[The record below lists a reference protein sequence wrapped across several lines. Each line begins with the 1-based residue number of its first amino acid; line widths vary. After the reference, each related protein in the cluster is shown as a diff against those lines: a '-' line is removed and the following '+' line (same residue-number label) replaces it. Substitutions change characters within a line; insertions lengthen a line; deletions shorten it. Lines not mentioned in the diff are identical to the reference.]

1 MGRTVILSDGS
12 NTVSDIAS
20 ASRNN
25 SDTTPFAQKTM
36 QRTGRQLPAPGR
48 SAPLWMAAAMLAI
61 TWASETQ
68 ACSDREQPLA
78 DAQHV
83 TVARNLDSVGTEG
96 DGDSVA
102 LSVALPPSRA
112 GNDRSVQVV
121 QATIGDTRQSP
132 EQELHWAESLS
143 RELTNARRDIELLQ
157 RLEQGR
163 DRAEWL
169 EQSLAAA
176 RRDVETQSALAAKAV
191 EETARMRQA
200 APGGAAELQNS
211 LQQARE
217 LAERLEQDLA
227 AARRDVGTQT
237 ALAAKAGE
245 EASRSKQ
252 AGESIAAELQKSLQQ
267 ERERS
272 ARLEQDLAT
281 VRHEV
286 ETQTALATKAG
297 EETSRLKA
305 AEESGAAELQKSL
318 HQERERSARLE
329 RDLAASRG
337 DVETQAA
344 LAAKASEEVLRRKQA
359 AEAGAAELKQ
369 SRARADA
376 LAQDL
381 SLTRSAIYA
390 YEAQARKAGDEAAE
404 LRQAA
409 ANGAPSTG
417 KAAPDERERFSR
429 LEQDLAV
436 ARRDVEAQ
444 AALAAKA
451 GEEAFRLKQERES
464 GAAELQKARQQERE
478 RSTRLEQELAAARR
492 DVETQTALAT
502 KASEETS
509 RLKQERESGAAELQK
524 ARQQERERS
533 ARLEQELAAARREVE
548 TQSALATKAGE
559 ETSRL
564 KAAGESGA
572 AELQKARQQERERS
586 TRLEQELVAARREV
600 ETQTALAT
608 KAGEETSR
616 LKAAGESGAAE
627 LQKSRQQERE
637 RSVRLEQEL
646 AAARR
651 EVEAQTAL
659 AAKAGAE
666 ASRLKAAAE
675 SGVAEL
681 QKALQQERERSARLE
696 QDIAAARRDIE
707 TQTALAAKAGEEASR
722 RKQGTVASA
731 AESRRSMQKE
741 HQTADLPADLSMT
754 RSAIYAYRAQARKA
768 GDEAAEVR
776 EAAANGA
783 SLHRKSAQ
791 ERERPAWLQQDLVT
805 ARAERAP
812 AAPARGDAQLDPE
825 QAAVAT
831 GLVARA
837 AALLRQGDIGAARLV
852 LERAVEM
859 GSAQASFALAETYD
873 PLILAKWK
881 TQGTRGDASKAQGL
895 YARADAAGI
904 QEAKARLE
912 ALRR

>member
-533 ARLEQELAAARREVE
+533 
-548 TQSALATKAGE
+548 
-559 ETSRL
+559 
-564 KAAGESGA
+564 
-572 AELQKARQQERERS
+572 

-741 HQTADLPADLSMT
+741 HETADLPADLSMT

-791 ERERPAWLQQDLVT
+791 ERELPAWLQQDLVA

-895 YARADAAGI
+895 YATADAAGI